1 MFQNFNLFPHFN
13 VLKNVSDA
21 PIHVLKRDKEE
32 VIEESMKILKKVG
45 LEEKVNSYPCEL
57 SGGQQQRVAIARALV
72 MNPDMLY
79 FDEPT
84 SALDPEITAG
94 ILKIMKE
101 LAEEKMTMV
110 IVTHEIDFARAVS
123 DRVIFMD
130 GGYIIE
136 QGAPKDVIDNP
147 SNERTKA
154 FLKKLSV

>member
-1 MFQNFNLFPHFN
+1 
-13 VLKNVSDA
+13 
-21 PIHVLKRDKEE
+21 
-32 VIEESMKILKKVG
+32 
-45 LEEKVNSYPCEL
+45 
-57 SGGQQQRVAIARALV
+57 
-72 MNPDMLY
+72 MNPEILY

-94 ILKIMKE
+94 ILRIMRE

-154 FLKKLSV
+154 FLRKLSV